1 MSRTKIALLLLIL
14 GWLIFLFTG
23 LGFLIILG
31 IVLMWSTRNDFLNLH
46 KRCVTFSALLFV
58 ALYATFYGIILQAPV
73 GEQSL
78 DLAYFIF
85 FYGLTLVLAVLV
97 YGLETKLGRNLV
109 WVVIFSSFLGHALV
123 FINLGL
129 AGLCRFIAQLSLF
142 AAYFIAYKN
151 TGALKEQAK

>member
-1 MSRTKIALLLLIL
+1 MERAKLAIILLLL

-23 LGFLIILG
+23 LGLLIILG
-31 IVLMWSTRNDFLNLH
+31 IAVMWFTRNDFDYLH
-46 KRCVTFSALLFV
+46 KRCANFSTLLFV
-58 ALYATFYGIILQAPV
+58 ALYAAFYAVILQKPV

-109 WVVIFSSFLGHALV
+109 WLVIFSSFIGHVLI

-142 AAYFIAYKN
+142 GAYFIAYKN
-151 TGALKEQAK
+151 IPLLKPK